1 MLYDFI
7 CMVFKVDWNE
17 FIELEIGI
25 VDIIEGG
32 RGFMD
37 WEGFL
42 GDCRDVGRFLFFDY
56 SGYKGEY
63 IGKNLLRFIFKICV
77 FYYMFV
83 KLRKF

>member
-37 WEGFL
+37 
-42 GDCRDVGRFLFFDY
+42 
-56 SGYKGEY
+56 
-63 IGKNLLRFIFKICV
+63 
-77 FYYMFV
+77 
-83 KLRKF
+83 